1 MLDNWAAL
9 SFKAPFAVPGSGPY
23 SAGVL
28 SWMSDY
34 DRRRLM
40 AYTMLRAYQDNVART
55 FLGLDGADGND
66 AAAERREFGDP
77 ALVVKQTMAALLGQ
91 SQQIVV
97 DGADDWQEQLPEDAT
112 PDDAALNDEAQVFAD
127 RQEWLREWADAERL
141 PVRLLECERNAVGL
155 GDGVYVLA
163 WDPGK
168 GRPTVQVVN
177 PGFYF
182 PVLPEGL
189 SDAYPTRVH
198 LAWELPPA
206 VDGGPRRL
214 RRTTYELAP
223 IVGVQDLTV
232 TPGGAFARLLRLT
245 DTGAA
250 VPAPGDTLSA
260 DGTITR
266 RYPWQDPADQPS
278 AVTCY
283 LTEAEW
289 DLPDANGTT
298 ATPEVDLLA
307 PEGARYLTNAAGQ
320 TLDRL
325 DLQIDFVPVVH
336 IPNTPAGG
344 EHYGRSS
351 LSDVL
356 QLLDEISSTDT
367 DESAASGTTGTP
379 PIALSGTQAPRDS
392 RGGIAEMTVGPG
404 EVWYLGENG
413 SMSTVDTSP
422 ALTALAARG
431 DRLLE
436 RLSVNARLP
445 ASVLGRQTAGGGQE
459 SGLHLLLTFGPLTAM
474 VRELRLARGEKYPLL
489 LKFVQRLAM
498 AGAGS
503 PRPDGLGLAP
513 GVIPR
518 AELTFG
524 SYLPTDEEGA
534 ITRIRGLHTD
544 GLISAETALIMLQA
558 AGVPIGDVQGE
569 LERIRAQQFA
579 QAVLLADATN
589 DQAAVR
595 DYLGL
600 APAPAV
606 QLPPAGA
613 LAPGAF
619 AAAAAQAQ
627 QMMPAGQPP
636 GPVSATPNDQG
647 QTPA

>member
-9 SFKAPFAVPGSGPY
+9 SFKAPFALPGGAGPY
-23 SAGVL
+23 ATGPA
-28 SWMSDY
+28 WMSDY

-40 AYTMLRAYQDNVART
+40 AYVMLRAYTDNVARV
-55 FLGLDGADGND
+55 FLTGDDLTGNGSS
-66 AAAERREFGDP
+66 AERREFGDP
-77 ALVVKQTMAALLGQ
+77 ALVVKQTVAALLGQ

-97 DGADDWQEQLPEDAT
+97 DGADDWQADLPENAT
-112 PDDAALNDEAQVFAD
+112 PAEITVNDTARLLAD
-127 RQEWLREWADAERL
+127 RQAWLRRWADDERL
-141 PVRLLECERNAVGL
+141 AIRLLECERNAVGL
-155 GDGVYVLA
+155 GDGVYVVA
-163 WDPGK
+163 WDPDRR
-168 GRPTVQVVN
+168 RPTLQVIN

-182 PVLPEGL
+182 PVLPDGL

-198 LAWELPPA
+198 LAWELPAALP
-206 VDGGPRRL
+206 GGPRRL
-214 RRTTYELAP
+214 RRTTYELGP
-223 IVGVQDLTV
+223 IEGVRDLTLS
-232 TPGGAFARLLRLT
+232 PDGLFSRLLRRT
-245 DTGAA
+245 ATGSVVA
-250 VPAPGDTLSA
+250 APGDTVGA

-266 RYPWQDPADQPS
+266 RYPWQAPDDPPS
-278 AVTCY
+278 TSTCY
-283 LTEAEW
+283 VTEAEW
-289 DLPDANGTT
+289 DLPDLN
-298 ATPEVDLLA
+298 ATVTPDVDLLTA
-307 PEGARYLTNAAGQ
+307 AGARYLDNAAGQ

-325 DLQIDFVPVVH
+325 DLQIDFLPVVH
-336 IPNTPAGG
+336 VPNTPPGG

-392 RGGIAEMTVGPG
+392 RGNVPEMTVGPG

-431 DRLLE
+431 ERLLG

-445 ASVLGRQTAGGGQE
+445 ASVLGRQTSGGQE

-503 PRPDGLGLAP
+503 PRPAGLGLPP
-513 GVIPR
+513 GEIPR

-534 ITRIRGLHTD
+534 ITRVRALHTD
-544 GLISAETALIMLQA
+544 GLISAETALVMLQA
-558 AGVPIGDVQGE
+558 AGVPIGDVQTE
-569 LERIRAQQFA
+569 LEQIRAQQFE
-579 QAVLLADATN
+579 QANLLANATN

-600 APAPAV
+600 APAVSPA
-606 QLPPAGA
+606 LPPGGA
-613 LAPGAF
+613 FAPAAF
-619 AAAAAQAQ
+619 AAAAVLP
-627 QMMPAGQPP
+627 PAAAAP
-636 GPVSATPNDQG
+636 ATPGNG
-647 QTPA
+647 ASSPP